1 MFALHLNKTR
11 EYLPVSQ
18 NRSVVTIKAPTKK
31 NKIQLFHSFETQNPE
46 VILPSKISQ
55 NDTYKC
61 YILNN
66 TLQLIL
72 TRFLKF

>member
-31 NKIQLFHSFETQNPE
+31 KNKIQLFHSFET
-46 VILPSKISQ
+46 
-55 NDTYKC
+55 
-61 YILNN
+61 
-66 TLQLIL
+66 
-72 TRFLKF
+72 

>member
-31 NKIQLFHSFETQNPE
+31 NKIQLFHSFET
-46 VILPSKISQ
+46 
-55 NDTYKC
+55 
-61 YILNN
+61 
-66 TLQLIL
+66 
-72 TRFLKF
+72 

>member
-31 NKIQLFHSFETQNPE
+31 KTKFNFFIRLKH
-46 VILPSKISQ
+46 K
-55 NDTYKC
+55 
-61 YILNN
+61 
-66 TLQLIL
+66 TL
-72 TRFLKF
+72 R